1 MTTYIEWMRSCSRI
15 TVTGLPALSVPCGF
29 TTGGLPL
36 GMQTIGPARGERLV
50 LQLAAAFEHAT
61 GHHKCAPNLAAGVC

>member
-1 MTTYIEWMRSCSRI
+1 
-15 TVTGLPALSVPCGF
+15 LSVPCGF

-36 GMQTIGPARGERLV
+36 GMQIIGPARGERLV
-50 LQLAAAFEHAT
+50 LQLAGAFEHAT